1 MACFRA
7 YFLKLFFYNKFPHQ
21 YTRESNLHACTVC
34 AWPTQYRFCTLY
46 VPNQLH
52 ILWCGVLTQYTRWKE
67 RRRSLYHTMLSL
79 PDILL
84 LSLKEITYIGFIG
97 RLHAKNQAPKSREK
111 KDIFLPGNYDRPT
124 DIRTHREVTL
134 TIMHKHKVRDYS
146 LLVNNKKRRKCYVM
160 IYDT

>member
-1 MACFRA
+1 MSLAFFRA
-7 YFLKLFFYNKFPHQ
+7 YFLKLFFFNKFPHQ
-21 YTRESNLHACTVC
+21 YTRERNLHACTVC

-84 LSLKEITYIGFIG
+84 LSLKEITYRVQKIKH
-97 RLHAKNQAPKSREK
+97 LNQEK
-111 KDIFLPGNYDRPT
+111 RKIYSFPEIMTDRPT
-124 DIRTHREVTL
+124 YEHIGKLHLRL
-134 TIMHKHKVRDYS
+134 CISIK
-146 LLVNNKKRRKCYVM
+146 
-160 IYDT
+160 